1 MDLPRPSLVRQLQ
14 LHLSPE
20 GNGFAYMLADRA
32 SGGILRLS
40 RPAAIAYAKFSR
52 AALGDSA
59 ARASMSE
66 DEAKMGYMSLS
77 MTGQMRKGAEQGP
90 KTFNPLSIHLELM
103 DVGPW
108 QAWLQPIARWIFSY
122 AGLAVLVSMV
132 LLAIL
137 FGIRNDW
144 SAATAFQNS
153 MTLEAFLTFGLIAPF
168 LKLIHELGHVAACTK
183 YGVRVREGGLNII
196 GFYPMPFVDCSEA
209 DLIAQRGQRIMISA
223 TGVLTDFAVG
233 LTAFLLWHVTEN
245 EQTRNILGYV
255 FVFSTLNS
263 LLFNA
268 NPLMRMDGYFAMSD
282 ALGRRNLGADSSQ
295 MMRGALAF
303 VKTFGS
309 LGELPAVRSDWA
321 LLVYG
326 VMSSVYRIVTLL
338 GILWIVLPQFFGL
351 GVVAAIWG
359 AYAMFGAKL
368 LDAPPPS
375 MPIPPSEPA
384 AVLRKRRIGW
394 GVIFLVLAMLAFL
407 PISARVVVDLKPD
420 THRIYN
426 ITNPRAGV
434 LQTLIPADVDM
445 TTGQI
450 IAQLANQDIRDAVE
464 QADQAVKEAAI
475 VNAIAQGKGAAEIK
489 SGAERVTNAA
499 ALQNLA
505 KAELAALTLSA
516 AQSGRFT
523 MTTILPIGSF
533 LPQGS
538 IIGQIL
544 PLNNTIVLTG
554 SFPETHVTFY
564 DSGLS
569 RVDLWTGHSYRKIDL
584 KAATLVEEVQQ
595 DQATQSRGFTLRIE
609 TDAAGLDAFP
619 QVRLAFQ
626 PIAVWQHVA
635 FWGQRKLAQFRDAQ
649 LAETERRIEN

>member
-1 MDLPRPSLVRQLQ
+1 MDLPRPSLVKQLQ

-20 GNGFAYMLADRA
+20 GKGFAYLLADRA

-40 RPAAIAYAKFSR
+40 RPAAIAYAKFAR
-52 AALGDSA
+52 AALGDPA
-59 ARASMSE
+59 ARAAMSE
-66 DEAKMGYMSLS
+66 DDAKMGYMSLS

-90 KTFNPLSIHLELM
+90 RNFNPLSIHLELL

-108 QAWLQPIARWIFSY
+108 QAWMRPAAGWIFSY
-122 AGLAVLVSMV
+122 AGLAVLLSMV
-132 LLAIL
+132 VLAIL

-153 MTLEAFLTFGLIAPF
+153 MTLQAFLTFGLIAPF
-168 LKLIHELGHVAACTK
+168 LKLIHELGHVAACTR
-183 YGVRVREGGLNII
+183 YGVRVRDGGLNII

-209 DLIAQRGQRIMISA
+209 DLIAQRSQRIMISA
-223 TGVLTDFAVG
+223 AGVLTDFTVG
-233 LTAFLLWHVTEN
+233 LTAFLLWHFTEN

-263 LLFNA
+263 LIFNA
-268 NPLMRMDGYFAMSD
+268 NPLMRMDGYFVVSD
-282 ALGRRNLGADSSQ
+282 GLGRRNLGADSTQ
-295 MMRGALAF
+295 VMRAAF
-303 VKTFGS
+303 AYIKTFGT
-309 LGELPAVRSDWA
+309 LGALPAMRTDWA
-321 LLVYG
+321 LLAY
-326 VMSSVYRIVTLL
+326 SVTASIYRVVVLL

-351 GVVAAIWG
+351 GLVAAIWG

-368 LDAPPPS
+368 LDAS
-375 MPIPPSEPA
+375 AAVKSSAASEPA

-394 GVIFLVLAMLAFL
+394 GMIFLAISTLAFL
-407 PISARVVVDLKPD
+407 PIAPRVVIQLKPD
-420 THRIYN
+420 TQRLYH

-434 LQTLIPADVDM
+434 LQTEIPADM
-445 TTGQI
+445 TVTQGQV
-450 IAQLANQDIRDAVE
+450 IAQLTNQDISDAVA

-475 VNAIAQGKGAAEIK
+475 VNAIAQGKGAAEMK
-489 SGAERVTNAA
+489 SGAERVANAA
-499 ALQNLA
+499 ALQTLA
-505 KAELAALTLSA
+505 QAEAAALVLRA
-516 AQSGRFT
+516 AQPGRFT
-523 MTTILPIGSF
+523 MTHILPVGSF

-544 PLNNTIVLTG
+544 PLDNKIVLTG
-554 SFPETHVTFY
+554 AFPESHVTFY

-569 RVDLWTGHSYRKIDL
+569 RVDLWTGHSYRKIEL
-584 KAATLVEEVQQ
+584 EAATLVEEVQQ
-595 DQATQSRGFTLRIE
+595 DQTTQSRGFTLRLE
-609 TDAAGLDAFP
+609 ADPKGLDAFP

-626 PIAVWQHVA
+626 PIPIWKHVA